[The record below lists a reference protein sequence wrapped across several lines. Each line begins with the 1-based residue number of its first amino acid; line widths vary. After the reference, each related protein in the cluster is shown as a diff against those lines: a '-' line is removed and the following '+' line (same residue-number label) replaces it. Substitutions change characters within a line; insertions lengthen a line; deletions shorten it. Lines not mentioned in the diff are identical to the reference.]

1 MIYHEWRVMA
11 SSTAGGLLYFSEW
24 KLATLST
31 ERTACPRRRRTRS
44 FNLLSLDGGDEK
56 TEQNTVDA
64 LWRKITANNFLP
76 GFYVSPKM
84 ADTCGQVLLGS
95 GLTVLSHP
103 LMYIK
108 VLIQVRHAG
117 LSRPPGS
124 RGWFALLRHNVSV
137 TRFKVQYSGPRVNA
151 AQTNEKRFPRQTPSE
166 CRPVG
171 AFL

>member
-1 MIYHEWRVMA
+1 MCY
-11 SSTAGGLLYFSEW
+11 
-24 KLATLST
+24 
-31 ERTACPRRRRTRS
+31 
-44 FNLLSLDGGDEK
+44 NLLTLDGGNEK

-64 LWRKITANNFLP
+64 LWRKITVNNFLP

-108 VLIQVRHAG
+108 VLIQVKHTG
-117 LSRPPGS
+117 SSRPPGS

-137 TRFKVQYSGPRVNA
+137 TQFKVQYSSPRVNA
-151 AQTNEKRFPRQTPSE
+151 
-166 CRPVG
+166 V
-171 AFL
+171 